1 MRKSS
6 SFSTDRGVPPDAGG
20 SAGMASKANS
30 ARRAAELRRELAD
43 HNYRY
48 HVLDEPAVP
57 DSVYD
62 QLFRELVELE
72 TRFPELIV
80 PDSPTQRVGATPVA
94 GFGEV
99 RHGAPM
105 LSLDNAFSTED
116 VAAFDRRVRERLGA
130 DNEIQYSAEPKLD
143 GAAINLWY
151 EDGEL
156 VRAATRGDGTVGED
170 VTHNVRTIRSLPLRL
185 RGRPVPAR
193 LEVRGEIFMPRE
205 GFRQLNEAARN
216 AGDKPFANP
225 RNAAAGSLRQLDPR
239 LTASRPLALFA
250 YGIGTV
256 AGATLSTRHSDT
268 LKRLQDWGLPVAPQI
283 EVVTGVGGCLAYY
296 EKMLKMR
303 AALPYDTDG
312 VVYKVNEYQLQ
323 ATLGTVAR
331 APRWAVA
338 HKFPAEEQVT
348 TVEAIEFQVGRTG
361 VLTPVA
367 RLRPVFVGGATV
379 SNATLHN
386 LDEMHRKDV
395 RAGDT
400 VIVRRAGDVI
410 PEVVSVVL
418 ERRRGRTSVVKPPDK
433 CPVCGSAVVRVEG
446 EAALRC
452 TGGLVC
458 QAQRKEAL
466 RHFASRR
473 AINIDGLGSQL
484 IEQLVDQGIVATPG
498 DIFRLSLPQL
508 VELERMGDR
517 SAAKL
522 LTAIEKSKA
531 TTFER
536 FLYALGIPEVGEATS
551 KALARH
557 FVRLDAL
564 MAATEEQLVEV
575 PDVGTVMAGQIAA
588 FFREPHNRDV
598 INDLR
603 KLGLS
608 WDEADPPD
616 GRRSLPLKGK
626 TFVLTGTLEAMTREE
641 AAARIEALGGK
652 VTSSVTAKTSYL
664 VVGANP
670 GSKLAKAER
679 LGVEVVDEQFLQRLL
694 REVGAP

>member
-1 MRKSS
+1 
-6 SFSTDRGVPPDAGG
+6 
-20 SAGMASKANS
+20 MASKGNS
-30 ARRAAELRRELAD
+30 ARRAAELRAELAD

-72 TRFPELIV
+72 ARYPEIV
-80 PDSPTQRVGATPVA
+80 VADSPTQRVGAAPLA

-105 LSLDNAFSTED
+105 LSLDNAFSDEE
-116 VAAFDRRVRERLGA
+116 VVEFDRRVRERLGTDA
-130 DNEIQYSAEPKLD
+130 ELQYSAEPKLD

-185 RGRPVPAR
+185 RGVTVPAR

-205 GFRQLNEAARN
+205 GFRQLNDAARKS
-216 AGDKPFANP
+216 GDKPFANP

-250 YGIGTV
+250 YGIGTF
-256 AGATLSTRHSDT
+256 AGVTLSTRHSDT
-268 LKRLQDWGLPVAPQI
+268 LGRLRDWGLPVAPQI
-283 EVVTGVGGCLAYY
+283 EVVTGVAGCLAYY
-296 EKMLKMR
+296 QKMLKMR
-303 AALPYDTDG
+303 TELSYDTDG
-312 VVYKVNEYQLQ
+312 VVYKVDEYPLQ
-323 ATLGTVAR
+323 AILGTVAR

-386 LDEMHRKDV
+386 IDEMHRKDV

-418 ERRRGRTSVVKPPDK
+418 ERRPRRTSVVKPPDK
-433 CPVCGSAVVRVEG
+433 CPVCDSAVVRVEG

-498 DIFRLSLPQL
+498 DIFRLTPPQL
-508 VELERMGDR
+508 IELERMGER

-522 LTAIEKSKA
+522 LAAIEKSKP

-557 FVRLDAL
+557 FERFDAL

-575 PDVGTVMAGQIAA
+575 QDVGSVVAGQIAA
-588 FFREPHNRDV
+588 FFREPHNREV
-598 INDLR
+598 ISDLR

-608 WDEADPPD
+608 WDETVPAAGTP
-616 GRRSLPLKGK
+616 SLPLKGK
-626 TFVLTGTLEAMTREE
+626 TFVLTGTLESMTREE
-641 AAARIEALGGK
+641 AASRIEALGGK
-652 VTSSVTAKTSYL
+652 VTGSVTAKTSCL
-664 VVGANP
+664 VVGASP

-679 LGVEVVDEQFLQRLL
+679 LGVEVVDEQYLHSLL
-694 REVGAP
+694 RPDGAP

>member
-1 MRKSS
+1 VRRSS
-6 SFSTDRGVPPDAGG
+6 SFSIDKVVPPDAGG
-20 SAGMASKANS
+20 WARMASKRDS
-30 ARRAAELRRELAD
+30 ARRAAQLRAELAE

-48 HVLDEPAVP
+48 HVLDDPTVP

-62 QLFRELVELE
+62 QLFNELVELE
-72 TRFPELIV
+72 AQYPELIV
-80 PDSPTQRVGATPVA
+80 ADSPTQRVGAAPAA
-94 GFGEV
+94 GFAEI
-99 RHGAPM
+99 RHGTPM
-105 LSLDNAFSTED
+105 LSLENAFSVED
-116 VAAFDRRVRERLGA
+116 VEDFDRRVRERLGA
-130 DNEIQYSAEPKLD
+130 DDEIQYSAEPKLD

-151 EDGEL
+151 EDGEF
-156 VRAATRGDGTVGED
+156 VRAATRGDGSVGED

-185 RGRPVPAR
+185 RGRVLPAR

-205 GFRQLNEAARN
+205 GFRQLNEAARK

-239 LTASRPLALFA
+239 LTASRPLALYA

-256 AGATLSTRHSDT
+256 AGAALSTKHSET
-268 LKRLQDWGLPVAPQI
+268 LKHLRDWGLPVAPQI
-283 EVVTGVGGCLAYY
+283 EVVTGLAGCLAYY
-296 EKMLKMR
+296 QKMLAMR
-303 AALPYDTDG
+303 TALPYETDG
-312 VVYKVNEYQLQ
+312 VVYKVDEYSLQ
-323 ATLGTVAR
+323 AILGTVAR

-338 HKFPAEEQVT
+338 HKFPAEEQLT
-348 TVEAIEFQVGRTG
+348 TVEAIDFQVGRTG

-386 LDEMHRKDV
+386 IDEMHRKDV

-400 VIVRRAGDVI
+400 VIIRRAGDVI

-418 ERRRGRTSVVKPPDK
+418 EQRPRRTAVVKPPDK
-433 CPVCGSAVVRVEG
+433 CPVCDSAVVRVEG

-458 QAQRKEAL
+458 PAQRKEAL

-473 AINIDGLGSQL
+473 AINIDGLGAQL
-484 IEQLVDQGIVATPG
+484 IEQLVDQGIVSTPS
-498 DIFRLSLPQL
+498 DLFRLTPPQL
-508 VELERMGDR
+508 IELERMGER

-522 LTAIEKSKA
+522 LAAIEKGKS
-531 TTFER
+531 TTLER

-564 MAATEEQLVEV
+564 MAATEEELVEV
-575 PDVGTVMAGQIAA
+575 PDVGPVMASQIAA
-588 FFREPHNRDV
+588 FFGEPHNLEV
-598 INDLR
+598 IRDLR

-608 WDEADPPD
+608 WDETASP
-616 GRRSLPLKGK
+616 GTTQKLVLKGK
-626 TFVLTGTLEAMTREE
+626 TFVLTGTLESMTRDE
-641 AAARIEALGGK
+641 AKSRIEALGGK
-652 VTSSVTAKTSYL
+652 VTGSVTTKTSYL

-679 LGVEVVDEQFLQRLL
+679 HGVEVLDEPAFLALIN
-694 REVGAP
+694 ES

>member
-1 MRKSS
+1 
-6 SFSTDRGVPPDAGG
+6 
-20 SAGMASKANS
+20 MASKRDS
-30 ARRAAELRRELAD
+30 ARRAAQLRAELAD
-43 HNYRY
+43 YNYHY
-48 HVLDEPAVP
+48 YVLDDPTVP

-62 QLFRELVELE
+62 QLFRELVGLE
-72 TRFPELIV
+72 AQYPDLIV
-80 PDSPTQRVGATPVA
+80 ADSPTQRVGAAPAA
-94 GFGEV
+94 GFAEV
-99 RHGAPM
+99 RHGSPM
-105 LSLDNAFSTED
+105 LSLENAFSVED
-116 VAAFDRRVRERLGA
+116 VEEFDRRARDRLGA
-130 DNEIQYSAEPKLD
+130 EEEIRYSAEPKLD

-151 EDGEL
+151 EDGEF
-156 VRAATRGDGTVGED
+156 VRAATRGDGSVGED

-185 RGRPVPAR
+185 RGRVLPAR

-205 GFRQLNEAARN
+205 GFRQLNEAARK

-256 AGATLSTRHSDT
+256 AGVALSTKHSET
-268 LKRLQDWGLPVAPQI
+268 LKRLRDWGLPVAPQI
-283 EVVTGVGGCLAYY
+283 EVVTGVTGCLAYY
-296 EKMLKMR
+296 QKMLAMR
-303 AALPYDTDG
+303 TALPYETDG
-312 VVYKVNEYQLQ
+312 VVYKVDEYSLQ
-323 ATLGTVAR
+323 AILGTVAR

-338 HKFPAEEQVT
+338 HKFPAEEQLT
-348 TVEAIEFQVGRTG
+348 TVEAIDFQVGRTG

-386 LDEMHRKDV
+386 IDEMHRKDV
-395 RAGDT
+395 RSGDT
-400 VIVRRAGDVI
+400 VIIRRAGDVI

-418 ERRRGRTSVVKPPDK
+418 KRRPSRTSVVKPPDK
-433 CPVCGSAVVRVEG
+433 CPVCNSAVVRVEG

-458 QAQRKEAL
+458 PAQRKEAL

-473 AINIDGLGSQL
+473 AMNIDGLGAQL

-498 DIFRLSLPQL
+498 DLFRLKQTQL
-508 VELERMGDR
+508 IELERMGER
-517 SAAKL
+517 SATKL
-522 LTAIEKSKA
+522 LAAIEKSKS
-531 TTFER
+531 TTLER

-575 PDVGTVMAGQIAA
+575 PDVGPVMASQIAA
-588 FFREPHNRDV
+588 FFAEPLNLDV
-598 INDLR
+598 IRDLR

-608 WDEADPPD
+608 WDETGSPGPRQKAT
-616 GRRSLPLKGK
+616 LKGK
-626 TFVLTGTLEAMTREE
+626 TFVLTGTLESMTREE
-641 AAARIEALGGK
+641 AKSSIEALGGK
-652 VTSSVTAKTSYL
+652 VAGSVTTKTSFL

-670 GSKLAKAER
+670 GSKLAIAER
-679 LGVEVVDEQFLQRLL
+679 LGVEVVGESAFLVLL
-694 REVGAP
+694 NNS